1 MADEQDYPIG
11 YAKPPASRRF
21 GQPGG
26 NPRGKGR
33 SKDARNVSTILEEV
47 LSERITVKV
56 GAKGERKISKL
67 DASLTQLANKAAT
80 GDLKA
85 IQLVIALWQG
95 LEARRQSDAPPQ
107 LQLSD
112 ADRRVLKLLN
122 ARVQR
127 AAEEG
132 SHE

>member
-1 MADEQDYPIG
+1 MADDPSYPIG
-11 YAKPPASRRF
+11 FGKPPVSRRF

-33 SKDARNVSTILEEV
+33 TKGARNVATILEEV
-47 LSERITVKV
+47 LSERITVKG

-95 LEARRQSDAPPQ
+95 LEARRQTEAPPQ
-107 LQLSD
+107 LQLTD
-112 ADRRVLKLLN
+112 ADLRVLNLLN

-127 AAEEG
+127 AAEEDDHG
-132 SHE
+132 